1 MSTKLYIMN
10 AKKYTVNLA
19 VWTLLWV
26 LSLALVTFGAKFI
39 WDFNVTISVILIL
52 VNLLIG
58 VGMIIANI
66 RLLQQMD
73 ELQRKIQ
80 MDAMGITLGV
90 ALIAGIGYSALDITN
105 VIQFDAEISHL
116 VFLLGITYLV
126 ALLIG
131 NARYK

>member
-1 MSTKLYIMN
+1 MN
-10 AKKYTVNLA
+10 TKKYTLRLA
-19 VWTLLWV
+19 IWTLLWV
-26 LSLALVTFGAKFI
+26 FSLALVIFGSKFL

-80 MDAMGITLGV
+80 LDAMGITLGV
-90 ALIAGIGYSALDITN
+90 ALIAGIGYSALEITN
-105 VIQFDAEISHL
+105 IIPFDAEIPHL
-116 VFLLGITYLV
+116 VFLLGFTYL
-126 ALLIG
+126 AAILIG

>member
-1 MSTKLYIMN
+1 M
-10 AKKYTVNLA
+10 A
-19 VWTLLWV
+19 WV

-39 WDFNVTISVILIL
+39 WDFNVTISIILIL

-58 VGMIIANI
+58 IGMIIANI
-66 RLLQQMD
+66 RLLQKMD

-80 MDAMGITLGV
+80 MDAMGITLGI
-90 ALIAGIGYSALDITN
+90 ALVAGIGYSALDITN
-105 VIQFDAEISHL
+105 VIKFDAEISHL

-126 ALLIG
+126 SILIG

>member
-1 MSTKLYIMN
+1 MKTKN
-10 AKKYTVNLA
+10 YTFRLGL
-19 VWTLLWV
+19 WTLGWV

-39 WDFNVTISVILIL
+39 WDFDITVSVLLIL
-52 VNLLIG
+52 LNLLIG

-66 RLLQQMD
+66 RLIQHMD

-80 MDAMGITLGV
+80 LDAMGITLGV

-116 VFLLGITYLV
+116 VFLLGITYL
-126 ALLIG
+126 AAILIG
-131 NARYK
+131 NSRYK

>member
-1 MSTKLYIMN
+1 MNTKN
-10 AKKYTVNLA
+10 YTSRLA
-19 VWTLLWV
+19 IWTLLWV

-39 WDFNVTISVILIL
+39 WNFNVTISTILIL

-58 VGMIIANI
+58 VGMIMANI

-90 ALIAGIGYSALDITN
+90 ALVAGIGYSALDITN
-105 VIQFDAEISHL
+105 VINFDAEISHL
-116 VFLLGITYLV
+116 VFLLGITYL
-126 ALLIG
+126 AAILIG